1 MKKKPMEKRE
11 AKLSLAAVDTEHFKE
26 GVGGDGGGKR
36 FWWTAVT
43 VRLHKQH
50 SSEKVTYQTS

>member
-36 FWWTAVT
+36 F
-43 VRLHKQH
+43 
-50 SSEKVTYQTS
+50 